1 MANTYETGCIQ
12 NVANFETLIS
22 YLTAFGPDYNPSKN
36 SLTIPELQKIL
47 SEAKASLN
55 TVYVAFA
62 AHSNAIGAREAAFEP
77 LSKLVTR
84 ANNALKV
91 WFATCVS
98 FGYHVVFSLKRYYP
112 VLQGLWYLF
121 WFIS

>member
-47 SEAKASLN
+47 SEA
-55 TVYVAFA
+55 
-62 AHSNAIGAREAAFEP
+62 
-77 LSKLVTR
+77 
-84 ANNALKV
+84 
-91 WFATCVS
+91 
-98 FGYHVVFSLKRYYP
+98 FSD
-112 VLQGLWYLF
+112 WYLCTGF
-121 WFIS
+121 NKRADRL